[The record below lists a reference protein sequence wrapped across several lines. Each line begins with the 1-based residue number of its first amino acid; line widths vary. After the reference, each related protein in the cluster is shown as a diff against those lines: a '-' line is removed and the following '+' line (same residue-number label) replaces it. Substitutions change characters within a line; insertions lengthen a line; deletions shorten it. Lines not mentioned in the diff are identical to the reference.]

1 MGNQTRRTEIRKITR
16 TVWFYRRNTKNVSTI
31 AFSSPD
37 QNRTIYSI
45 LLIARVQK
53 RKLETFIDVNTDQ
66 YLSIA
71 YGFNPVSSARH
82 CVCRRR
88 RNFNA
93 RISSSIVVRGD
104 RRRDP
109 RRNSATVRQYLRQTP
124 KAVLRE
130 NHFALQVPTSGLGV
144 VYNSATLVI
153 VTTTTIIIIM
163 CTRVRVR
170 VGVFTRVAAPSPFSE
185 RSRNTFD
192 KRLIRMSFKSSYE
205 FRTLPRYAD
214 AVNAQSVPPGN
225 SSHRA
230 AARSEKLTRFFFVP
244 RDPSSL

>member
-1 MGNQTRRTEIRKITR
+1 M
-16 TVWFYRRNTKNVSTI
+16 WFYRRNTKNVSTI

-163 CTRVRVR
+163 CTVYAYASVYLHVSRPRHLLANVHETRSINALSECRLKVHTSFALYRVTQTPS
-170 VGVFTRVAAPSPFSE
+170 TRNPSLRGTRHTGPPPVP
-185 RSRNTFD
+185 
-192 KRLIRMSFKSSYE
+192 KS
-205 FRTLPRYAD
+205 
-214 AVNAQSVPPGN
+214 
-225 SSHRA
+225 
-230 AARSEKLTRFFFVP
+230 
-244 RDPSSL
+244 